1 MQIKI
6 EIDHEHYGANHTTS
20 KKLTITV
27 RFQSQTIFTIPRSLW
42 AGQVRAMAKKQRAEW
57 KLG

>member
-27 RFQSQTIFTIPRSLW
+27 RFQSQTIFTIPRSL
-42 AGQVRAMAKKQRAEW
+42 
-57 KLG
+57 